1 MTTNIDLETIWQNV
15 LGELEVSLSKANF
28 TTWLNNTF
36 IHHIQKDKVI
46 IGVPTG
52 FAKEWLNKKC
62 SDEILKSIQKQITK
76 INKIDF
82 KVTTS
87 QPTEQSKLFAQ
98 PNDTVTLDQKKSK
111 KISKD
116 KAKKFK
122 SKYSFEN
129 FVVGS
134 SNKLAHAASLAVAEK
149 PGKRYNPLFIWGGV
163 GLGKTHLMHAVGN
176 AMIKKNQNKK
186 ILYVSSE
193 TFMNDYINAVQKGEG
208 RAKDFKN
215 YYRNIDALLIDDIQ
229 FIAGKIGTQEEFFH
243 TFNWLHQKN
252 KQIVISSDRP
262 PKAIDM
268 EDRLRSRCEWGM
280 IVDISQPDFET
291 RKAILKSKAEQINFN
306 CPDDVLS
313 YIAENVQ
320 ENIRELEGALNRLMA
335 YLELNN
341 EKPSKET
348 AIMALS
354 GMVSPKNQSLSWK
367 KISDSVCKFYN
378 ISHEDILSA
387 KRSKEIVVPRQILM
401 YLIRQ
406 EMSFSYPQ
414 IANLI
419 GKKDHTTIMHGVE
432 KIEKEIRNNP
442 DLQKQILN
450 IKKSFYD

>member
-1 MTTNIDLETIWQNV
+1 MKNIDPETIWQNV

-36 IHHIQKDKVI
+36 IYQIENSRVI

-62 SDEILKSIQKQITK
+62 ANEILKSIQKQIPEIK
-76 INKIDF
+76 EIEF

-87 QPTEQSKLFAQ
+87 QPTEKSKLFES
-98 PNDTVTLDQKKSK
+98 NDTVKIDRQKSTNNK
-111 KISKD
+111 SKD

-122 SKYSFEN
+122 SKYSFDN

-134 SNKLAHAASLAVAEK
+134 SNKLAHAASVAVSEK

-163 GLGKTHLMHAVGN
+163 GLGKTHLMQAIGN
-176 AMIKKNQNKK
+176 AMIKKNQKKK

-280 IVDISQPDFET
+280 IVDIGQPDFET
-291 RKAILKSKAEQINFN
+291 RKAILKSKAEQINFS
-306 CPDDVLS
+306 CPDEVLS
-313 YIAENVQ
+313 YIAENIQ

-348 AIMALS
+348 TILALS
-354 GMVSPKNQSLSWK
+354 GMVSPKTQSLSWK
-367 KISDSVCKFYN
+367 KISDSVCEFYN
-378 ISHEDILSA
+378 ISQEDILSS

-406 EMSFSYPQ
+406 EMSLSYPQ
-414 IANLI
+414 IASLI

-432 KIEKEIRNNP
+432 KIEKEIRNKP
-442 DLQKQILN
+442 DLQKQIST